1 MIMLTWITGTTP
13 GLDKIKGTEGPKAGS
28 VKDGLIMSWSSK
40 PVIITWKY
48 KYNNC
53 RIFLNISKHCIHAC
67 IIDQVGGQDDLILAK
82 FFSLHFY
89 VPRWSQRP

>member
-1 MIMLTWITGTTP
+1 MMLTWITGTTP

-28 VKDGLIMSWSSK
+28 AKDGLIMSWSSK

-53 RIFLNISKHCIHAC
+53 WIFLNISKHCIHVC
-67 IIDQVGGQDDLILAK
+67 IIDQVGGQDDLILTK